1 LRCRNRDRRAAIIG
15 VDRRARAWLNHAM
28 FRKLALAAAC
38 AALASPSA
46 AQRVEV
52 DVELMLAVDISR
64 SMDIEELKIQRAGYI
79 AALNDPQVH
88 RAIAGGMLGRIAI
101 SYVEWAGAGKR
112 EQVIPWTLIDTPQ
125 AARDVAEAL
134 TFQPVQAATGTSIS
148 DLIGFGMRD
157 MERNAFDGL
166 RRVIDI
172 SGDGPN
178 NTGVHVTLARDAAVA
193 AGVTINGL
201 PLMMKAVDGPFSMRE
216 LDRYY
221 EDCVVGGPL
230 SFVLPV
236 WEAAKFA
243 ETIRRKLILEI
254 AGLTPPDTG
263 RRAIPAQLSLGAPPR
278 GPRIDCLI
286 GEKLRA
292 RWMRDGGWEW

>member
-1 LRCRNRDRRAAIIG
+1 
-15 VDRRARAWLNHAM
+15 
-28 FRKLALAAAC
+28 
-38 AALASPSA
+38 
-46 AQRVEV
+46 
-52 DVELMLAVDISR
+52 
-64 SMDIEELKIQRAGYI
+64 
-79 AALNDPQVH
+79 
-88 RAIAGGMLGRIAI
+88 
-101 SYVEWAGAGKR
+101 
-112 EQVIPWTLIDTPQ
+112 
-125 AARDVAEAL
+125 
-134 TFQPVQAATGTSIS
+134 
-148 DLIGFGMRD
+148 
-157 MERNAFDGL
+157 
-166 RRVIDI
+166 
-172 SGDGPN
+172 
-178 NTGVHVTLARDAAVA
+178 
-193 AGVTINGL
+193 
-201 PLMMKAVDGPFSMRE
+201 MRE